1 MESARGN
8 KSQVFEP
15 NLRKNLHLL
24 KTVEVKSNLTSN
36 QPAQQQMT
44 KKIEEEQRKIQE
56 EVAREA
62 AERQKKLE
70 EEQ

>member
-1 MESARGN
+1 
-8 KSQVFEP
+8 
-15 NLRKNLHLL
+15 
-24 KTVEVKSNLTSN
+24 
-36 QPAQQQMT
+36 MT